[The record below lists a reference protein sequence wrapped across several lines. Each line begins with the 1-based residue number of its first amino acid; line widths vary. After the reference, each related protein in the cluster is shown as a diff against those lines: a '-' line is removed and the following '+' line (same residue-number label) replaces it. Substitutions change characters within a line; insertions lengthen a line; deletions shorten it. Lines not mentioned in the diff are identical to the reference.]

1 MDLKMGE
8 SKLQRIVKMGQEQ
21 EKKPYNFGGI
31 EIFDLAQ
38 IEHEVLNDSI
48 YLDVFAGSDPLF
60 KTNVEA
66 MNTFDVAQSTLGL
79 KTYKFDYKLNEFR
92 DKKLATGTQIGL
104 MADEVERAFPECVA
118 TDDEG
123 YRYVN
128 YSMMVVPLLE
138 TIKHLEVRVAQ
149 LEKKLSEK

>member
-1 MDLKMGE
+1 
-8 SKLQRIVKMGQEQ
+8 MGQQ
-21 EKKPYNFGGI
+21 SDKKPYNFGGI
-31 EIFDLAQ
+31 ETFDLAQ
-38 IEHEVLNDSI
+38 IEQEVLNDSI

-60 KTNVEA
+60 KTNVEP
-66 MNTFDVAQSTLGL
+66 MNSLQVAQTTLAL
-79 KTYKFDYKLNEFR
+79 NSYKFDYKTSEFR

-104 MADEVERAFPECVA
+104 MADEVEKAFPECVA
-118 TDDEG
+118 TDEEG

-138 TIKHLEVRVAQ
+138 TIKHLEMRVAQ